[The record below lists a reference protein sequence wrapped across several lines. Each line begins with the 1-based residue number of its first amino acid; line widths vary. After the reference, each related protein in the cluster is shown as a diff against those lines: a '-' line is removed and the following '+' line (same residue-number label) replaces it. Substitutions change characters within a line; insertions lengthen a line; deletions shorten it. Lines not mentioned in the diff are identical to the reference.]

1 MTLRVLVVDDS
12 AYMRKTLK
20 EMLSRP
26 GEIEVVGVARDGRDA
41 LEQVQALDPDVVTCD
56 LVMPEMGGLDFVLT
70 QMARRPVPIVL
81 ISVVDGQAEEVLK
94 ALEAGA
100 VDFVQ
105 KPSARAS
112 DLILDIAS
120 ELVAKV
126 KTAGGVPQDRL
137 HRPPVVSGAVVPA
150 PPLRSASSIAVVVIG
165 ISTGGPQALRQVLP
179 LLPAACPVPIVV
191 VIHMPV
197 GYTEL
202 YAQKLDEI
210 CAVKV
215 LEASEGLAL
224 EPGTVWI
231 APAGRHLSLRRAAD
245 GQVRADLS
253 TEPRDTPHR
262 PSVDVLFGSAARTFG
277 ARTLGVVMT
286 GMGADG
292 REGAAWI
299 KARGGTVLTESEET
313 CVVYGM
319 PRSVMEAGLSDASVP
334 LERMAA
340 AIMER
345 L

>member
-1 MTLRVLVVDDS
+1 MALRVLVVDDS
-12 AYMRKTLK
+12 AYMRKTLR
-20 EMLSRP
+20 EMLSRS
-26 GEIEVVGVARDGRDA
+26 GEIEVVGVARDGEDA
-41 LEQVQALDPDVVTCD
+41 LELVAELNPDVVTCD

-81 ISVVDGQAEEVLK
+81 ISVVDGQAEEVLR

-105 KPSARAS
+105 KPTARAS
-112 DLILDIAS
+112 DRILDIAS

-126 KTAGGVPQDRL
+126 KAAGGVPQDRL
-137 HRPPVVSGAVVPA
+137 RRPPVASGTVVPA
-150 PPLRSASSIAVVVIG
+150 PPRTAANVSVVVIG
-165 ISTGGPQALRQVLP
+165 ISTGGPQALRQLLP
-179 LLPAACPVPIVV
+179 LLPADCPVPIVV

-210 CAVKV
+210 CDVKV
-215 LEASEGLAL
+215 LEASEGRAL

-231 APAGRHLSLRRAAD
+231 APAGRHLSLRRDAD

-253 TEPRDTPHR
+253 AEPRDTPHR
-262 PSVDVLFGSAARTFG
+262 PSVDVLFASAARMFG